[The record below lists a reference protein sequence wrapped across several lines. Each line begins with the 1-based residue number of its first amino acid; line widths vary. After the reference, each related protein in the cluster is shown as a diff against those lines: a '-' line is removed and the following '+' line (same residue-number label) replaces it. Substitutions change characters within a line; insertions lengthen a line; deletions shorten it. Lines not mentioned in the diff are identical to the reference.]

1 MWMFSSLRLYGKIVD
16 IVGVMFSDLYQH
28 TGEVLGNGA
37 YASVQ
42 TYRNIDN
49 NKEYAVKVSWSR
61 WTTYRNDP
69 KFSDR

>member
-1 MWMFSSLRLYGKIVD
+1 MFSSLRLYGKIVD

-49 NKEYAVKVSWSR
+49 NKEYAVKVS
-61 WTTYRNDP
+61 
-69 KFSDR
+69 